1 MMRGLVLLAVV
12 AGPAAAGNFTP
23 PAGCE
28 TFLTV
33 QSKGCRV
40 SNHYMCSA
48 DPAGDK
54 WRADF
59 DQEGMFFLSR
69 TNSEGEWIESYDVG
83 SGTKQVLVSGPADP
97 ASFSELLSRG
107 RDDYNFQLS
116 TDGAAPTE
124 VQGHDSLTGKNV
136 LIDGEPLQQ
145 TEFEYTETD
154 ADGSPLRRSY
164 GNEFISA
171 RWRLFFAGPSQWDG
185 GTGFLPM
192 DGSPVKF
199 SETGEAGFATTQPIF
214 DCDAVMSSLTV
225 APQFSPARY
234 ALSAGG
240 QQP

>member
-1 MMRGLVLLAVV
+1 MRGLVLLALM
-12 AGPAAAGNFTP
+12 AGPAAAGSFTP

-40 SNHYMCSA
+40 SNHYICSA
-48 DPAGDK
+48 DPQGDK

-69 TNSEGEWIESYDVG
+69 TNSEGEWIESIDMG
-83 SGTKQVLVSGPADP
+83 AGTRQVLQDRADP

-107 RDDYNFQLS
+107 RDDYRFNLS

-124 VQGHDSLTGKNV
+124 VVGYDALTGKNV
-136 LIDGEPLQQ
+136 AIDGEPLQQ
-145 TEFEYTETD
+145 TEFEYSESA
-154 ADGSPLRRSY
+154 ADGTLLRRSY

-171 RWRLFFAGPSQWDG
+171 KWRLFFAGPSQWDG

-199 SETGEAGFATTQPIF
+199 SETGEPGFATTEPIF
-214 DCDAVMSSLTV
+214 DCDAVMSQLPV
-225 APQFSPARY
+225 VPQISAARY
-234 ALSAGG
+234 ALVSGG
-240 QQP
+240 LQP

>member
-1 MMRGLVLLAVV
+1 MRALALVALM

-40 SNHYMCSA
+40 SNHYVCSA

-69 TNSEGEWIESYDVG
+69 TNDEGEWVESYDTG
-83 SGTKQVLVSGPADP
+83 AGTKQVLQDRMDP

-107 RDDYNFQLS
+107 RDDYRFGLS
-116 TDGAAPTE
+116 TDGGDPTD
-124 VQGHDSLTGKNV
+124 VQGHDALTGKTV
-136 LIDGEPLQQ
+136 VIDGEPLQQ
-145 TEFEYTETD
+145 TEFEYAETGP
-154 ADGSPLRRSY
+154 DGTVLRRSY
-164 GNEFISA
+164 GNEFVSA
-171 RWRLFFAGPSQWDG
+171 KWRLFFAGPSQWDG

-192 DGSPVKF
+192 DGSPLQF
-199 SETGEAGFATTQPIF
+199 SEAGEPGFATTQPIF
-214 DCDAVMSSLTV
+214 DCDAVMSMLPESFM
-225 APQFSPARY
+225 PQE
-234 ALSAGG
+234 ALSHDNL
-240 QQP
+240 